1 MLVIGGAA
9 TSKNYMVRVPYD
21 MLASWERYHTASA
34 NFEMWSVGL
43 ALHDSITLWV
53 EQSESHLLV
62 FSAAQRI
69 NPLPRMPFAARLA
82 GFFKRLSVGYT
93 MG

>member
-21 MLASWERYHTASA
+21 MLTSWEGYHTTSA
-34 NFEMWSVGL
+34 KFELWSVGL

-53 EQSESHLLV
+53 
-62 FSAAQRI
+62 
-69 NPLPRMPFAARLA
+69 
-82 GFFKRLSVGYT
+82 
-93 MG
+93 

>member
-9 TSKNYMVRVPYD
+9 TSKNYMVRVSYD
-21 MLASWERYHTASA
+21 MLASWERYHTTSA

-53 EQSESHLLV
+53 
-62 FSAAQRI
+62 
-69 NPLPRMPFAARLA
+69 
-82 GFFKRLSVGYT
+82 
-93 MG
+93 